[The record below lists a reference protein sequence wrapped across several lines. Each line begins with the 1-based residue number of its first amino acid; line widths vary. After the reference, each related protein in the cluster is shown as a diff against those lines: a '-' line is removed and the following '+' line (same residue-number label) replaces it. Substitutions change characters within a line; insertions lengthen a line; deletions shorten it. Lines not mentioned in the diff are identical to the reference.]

1 MKEIY
6 ALYISK
12 GLSLYLNLFFLLTPF
27 FVLGVFI
34 TITEGAEIKLRRRLA
49 FRIALGASAVT
60 LCIFWCGGIIMR
72 LFGITVDAFRAG
84 SGVLLLLTAVSLVLD
99 KAQQHRETA
108 ADKLLD
114 LAVVPMAVPITA
126 GPATLGTL
134 MVWGMTTSSVDLRLV
149 TSIAILAACFSIGGM
164 LAISDKINKLL
175 GHSNITILSK
185 ITGLILSAIALQMIV
200 VGAKNIWLE

>member
-1 MKEIY
+1 MQYLIQ
-6 ALYISK
+6 
-12 GLSLYLNLFFLLTPF
+12 GVSLYLNLFFLLTPF

-34 TITEGAEIKLRRRLA
+34 TITEGAETPLKRKLA

-60 LCIFWCGGIIMR
+60 LCIFWGGGFIMK

-84 SGVLLLLTAVSLVLD
+84 SGVLLLLTAVSLVLE
-99 KAQQHRETA
+99 KAQEKRETA
-108 ADKLLD
+108 TDKLLD

-134 MVWGMTTSSVDLRLV
+134 MVWGTSTPDVETRLV
-149 TSIAILAACFSIGGM
+149 TAIAIVLACFSIGGM
-164 LAISDKINKLL
+164 LAISDKINNVL
-175 GHSNITILSK
+175 GHANITILSK

-200 VGAKNIWLE
+200 VGAKNIWMQ

>member
-1 MKEIY
+1 MQY
-6 ALYISK
+6 
-12 GLSLYLNLFFLLTPF
+12 LSQGFSLFLNLFFLLTPF

-34 TITEGAEIKLRRRLA
+34 TTTEGVELHLKRKLA

-60 LCIFWCGGIIMR
+60 LCIFLGGGFIMK

-99 KAQQHRETA
+99 KGQQKRETA
-108 ADKLLD
+108 TDKLLD
-114 LAVVPMAVPITA
+114 LAVVPLAVPITA

-134 MVWGMTTSSVDLRLV
+134 MVWGTSTTDVEMKLV
-149 TSIAILAACFSIGGM
+149 TAIAIVLACFSIGGM
-164 LAISDKINKLL
+164 LAISDKINNLL
-175 GHSNITILSK
+175 GHANITILSK

-200 VGAKNIWLE
+200 VGAKNIWLQ